1 MMGNNPDPMCVFTYV
16 QSLCHSLSKIEKE
29 RKDKEK
35 EEKEKAG
42 KNGKEKMKGDD
53 TTGEV
58 SAEEE
63 GADNGTTDSNVDK
76 EGDTETEGTD
86 EGKDALKSCDME
98 EGGAELVEAKSQENT
113 DS

>member
-1 MMGNNPDPMCVFTYV
+1 MGNNPDPMCVFTYV

-42 KNGKEKMKGDD
+42 NDGEEKEKGED

-58 SAEEE
+58 SAEKEE
-63 GADNGTTDSNVDK
+63 ADNGTTDSNIDI
-76 EGDTETEGTD
+76 EGDTETVGTG
-86 EGKDALKSCDME
+86 EEKDALKSCEME
-98 EGGAELVEAKSQENT
+98 EGGGELVEAKS
-113 DS
+113 

>member
-42 KNGKEKMKGDD
+42 NAGEEKKKGED
-53 TTGEV
+53 TTGED
-58 SAEEE
+58 SAEKEE
-63 GADNGTTDSNVDK
+63 ADNGMTDFNVDK
-76 EGDTETEGTD
+76 EGDTETEGTS
-86 EGKDALKSCDME
+86 EEKDAPKSCEME
-98 EGGAELVEAKSQENT
+98 EGGGELVEAKS
-113 DS
+113 